1 MSSHHIQV
9 NEALSDY
16 ITTVTHPEP
25 DYLVRLRE
33 ETLRDPDARMQ
44 ISPHQGALFS
54 VLTQLGQFR
63 KTLEIGVFT
72 GYSSICV
79 ARALPEDGKLIAC
92 DVSEEWTN
100 IARRYWREAGV
111 EHKIDLHLAPAMQTL
126 NGLIADGEAGTFD
139 FAFIDADKTNY
150 ASYYEAALKLVRPGG
165 MIAVDNVLWY
175 GRVLDQSVMDADTIA
190 IRAFNQKLAQDN
202 RVWMSMVPIGDGLTL
217 AVKKQAVGK

>member
-1 MSSHHIQV
+1 MSSHHIQI

-16 ITTVTHPEP
+16 ITSVTHPEP

-33 ETLRDPDARMQ
+33 ETLRGPDARMQ

-54 VLTQLGQFR
+54 VLTQMGQFK

-100 IARRYWREAGV
+100 IARRYWKEAGV
-111 EHKIDLHLAPAMQTL
+111 DHKIELYLAPAMTTL
-126 NGLIADGEAGTFD
+126 KVLIADGQAGTFD

-150 ASYYEAALKLVRPGG
+150 SNYYEAALTLIRAGG
-165 MIAVDNVLWY
+165 LIAVDNVLWH
-175 GRVLDQSVMDADTIA
+175 GRVLDQSVMDADTVS
-190 IRAFNQKLAQDN
+190 IRAFNQNLALDE